1 MSAEEYQMIP
11 VKNIDLSGFRIKFQI
26 RGVPVQF
33 ANGIRRIL
41 LNDMP
46 VVEIADVK
54 IHENT
59 SLMPHEML
67 QLRTELLPVNAR
79 PSEEDLI
86 RSAKLTLNVAGAR
99 KVYTSDFTITGGRED
114 ILLKDRDL
122 DKPLYFLKMKEG
134 DVVHLTAG
142 LRVNPHSS
150 HVCVATYMYHV
161 NEEQAEEDKQSFLED
176 NEGWENAGKVFDN
189 FYKQRSF
196 YKNAKGRPDWF
207 DFEVESL
214 GVIPARDLV
223 KDALAI
229 LKRHVLEWTKNE
241 VIREKEESVYQI
253 RAETGGHTV
262 GALVQ
267 AILYE
272 SGLCQFVS
280 YDVPHPLRTD
290 MNVRFLSERTPEE
303 VIAFV
308 SSKVAEYC
316 DTCVSLL

>member
-1 MSAEEYQMIP
+1 MATEVIEMIP
-11 VKNIDLSGFRIKFQI
+11 TKTVDLSGFRIKFQL

-41 LNDMP
+41 LNDTP

-59 SLMPHEML
+59 TLMPHEML
-67 QLRTELLPVNAR
+67 QLRTELLPVNVR
-79 PSEEDLI
+79 PNEEDLI
-86 RSAKLTLNVAGAR
+86 RSAKITLNVAGKR
-99 KVYTSDFTITGGRED
+99 KVYTSDFEITGARSD

-122 DKPLYFLKMKEG
+122 NTPLYFLKMKDDET
-134 DVVHLTAG
+134 VHLTAG

-150 HVCVATYMYHV
+150 HVCVATYMFHV
-161 NEEQAEEDKQSFLED
+161 DDERAEEDKLSFLEE
-176 NEGWENAGKVFDN
+176 NEGWENAERVFEN
-189 FYKQRSF
+189 FYKQRSY

-207 DFEVESL
+207 DFEVESI

-223 KDALAI
+223 KDALTI
-229 LKRHVLEWTKNE
+229 LKKHVLDWTKNDI
-241 VIREKEESVYQI
+241 VREKESNVYRIVTES
-253 RAETGGHTV
+253 GGHTV

-272 SGLCQFVS
+272 SGLCQFAS
-280 YDVPHPLRTD
+280 YDVPHPLRSELV
-290 MNVRFLSERTPEE
+290 VRFLTEKTPEE
-303 VIAFV
+303 ILEYVRT
-308 SSKVAEYC
+308 KVTEYC